1 MKEAVNAFRKHNSHL
16 KISDMKN
23 YVVKL
28 NKWSLQFKQR
38 PSTQCLN
45 SHRNLSIYLII

>member
-1 MKEAVNAFRKHNSHL
+1 MKEAVNAFRKHYSHL